1 MLGGIAAVL
10 VIAILAFVVLSG
22 GGGGGKQAATLK
34 ASTAVDLKV
43 GDAKVEGVNF
53 SKVVTI
59 SDDAKNKIL
68 AGLGTYVENAIV
80 QPLRTGKADDT
91 KLVTT
96 FDAAGAAKVPADRA
110 ILTDEGLPKAVGEI
124 KVTTPPVA
132 LTGLSDFDGN
142 LILVSAAVDF
152 HVTSRAEKG
161 TTKIRR
167 AGTFVFAPDPGGDW
181 KITAWTIGVIRN
193 GVGVSTVTTTPG
205 APTTTA
211 TPTTKA
217 PGT

>member
-1 MLGGIAAVL
+1 MIGGIAAVL

-22 GGGGGKQAATLK
+22 GGGGGKDAPTFK

-53 SKVVTI
+53 TKAVTI

-80 QPLRTGKADDT
+80 EPLRKGKANDT

-96 FDAAGAAKVPADRA
+96 FDAAAAAKVPTDRA
-110 ILTDEGLPKAVGEI
+110 TLTDEGLPKAVGEI

-142 LILVSAAVDF
+142 LILVSAVVDLQI
-152 HVTSRAEKG
+152 TSRAEKG
-161 TTKIRR
+161 TTKIHRF
-167 AGTFVFAPDPGGDW
+167 GTFVFAPDPGGDW
-181 KITAWTIGVIRN
+181 KITAWTIVVTRE
-193 GVGVSTVTTTPG
+193 GVGVPTATTTPG
-205 APTTTA
+205 TPTTAA

>member
-1 MLGGIAAVL
+1 

-22 GGGGGKQAATLK
+22 GGGGGKDAPTFK

-43 GDAKVEGVNF
+43 GASKVEGVNF
-53 SKVVTI
+53 SKAVEL
-59 SDDAKNKIL
+59 SADAQNKIL
-68 AGLGTYVENAIV
+68 STLGTYVENAIV
-80 QPLRTGKADDT
+80 EPLRKGKADNT
-91 KLVTT
+91 ALLTS
-96 FDAAGAAKVPADRA
+96 FDAAAAPKVPTDRA

-142 LILVSAAVDF
+142 IILVSAAVDF

-167 AGTFVFAPDPGGDW
+167 AGTFVFAPDPSGEW
-181 KITAWTIGVIRN
+181 KITGWTIGVIRN
-193 GVGVSTVTTTPG
+193 GAGVSTATTVPAT
-205 APTTTA
+205 PTTAA